1 MTYVSQSKKIFYRV
15 TYLEMNKPPLFNWP
29 TPINKKISILESKN
43 IPVWYFLFLY
53 KSVGSEYDWT
63 DQLLKT
69 NDEINAFI
77 NNQKVRFFTLIKDGW
92 TAGFF
97 ILDYRN
103 RNLCD
108 LSYIGLVPDA
118 IGIGLGK
125 FLFKTAILMAW
136 DKTNIEKLTVNTCTL
151 DNKYAL
157 PLYQKLGFD
166 VVKFEDL
173 KKNKVIQFN

>member
-1 MTYVSQSKKIFYRV
+1 MRPKLAK
-15 TYLEMNKPPLFNWP
+15 
-29 TPINKKISILESKN
+29 
-43 IPVWYFLFLY
+43 LY
-53 KSVGSEYDWT
+53 KTDFTELSISESQIEGKFRWNNLDRGKIT
-63 DQLLKT
+63 
-69 NDEINAFI
+69 INRNTGRI
-77 NNQKVRFFTLIKDGW
+77 
-92 TAGFF
+92 
-97 ILDYRN
+97 DYRN

-166 VVKFEDL
+166 LVKFEDL

>member
-1 MTYVSQSKKIFYRV
+1 MPPQKRRKNTHGYKKDFKSKKI
-15 TYLEMNKPPLFNWP
+15 ELF
-29 TPINKKISILESKN
+29 
-43 IPVWYFLFLY
+43 VWYFLFLY

-69 NDEINAFI
+69 NDEINDFI

-118 IGIGLGK
+118 IGIGQLNKGG
-125 FLFKTAILMAW
+125 LFISK
-136 DKTNIEKLTVNTCTL
+136 
-151 DNKYAL
+151 
-157 PLYQKLGFD
+157 
-166 VVKFEDL
+166 
-173 KKNKVIQFN
+173 

>member
-1 MTYVSQSKKIFYRV
+1 M
-15 TYLEMNKPPLFNWP
+15 
-29 TPINKKISILESKN
+29 
-43 IPVWYFLFLY
+43 
-53 KSVGSEYDWT
+53 
-63 DQLLKT
+63 KT
-69 NDEINAFI
+69 NDEINDFI

-151 DNKYAL
+151 DNKHAI

-166 VVKFEDL
+166 AVKFEDL
-173 KKNKVIQFN
+173 KKNKVI

>member
-1 MTYVSQSKKIFYRV
+1 
-15 TYLEMNKPPLFNWP
+15 MNKPPLFNWP

-69 NDEINAFI
+69 NDEINDFI